1 MFVTHLQCLRC
12 GLTTAFDP
20 LATLCPRCGPGDE
33 GTDPGIFDVVYD
45 YQAARNVFASHLV
58 TPGQQTLFR
67 FLPLL
72 PVPHAPG
79 GLLPAGGTPLMAAPR
94 LAARVGAR
102 ELYLKDE
109 TCNPTRCLKDRAT
122 AIAVCMAQQAGRN
135 ALYCASAGNA
145 AISLAGF
152 CAHQGFTC
160 HVFVPHGVSATRLAW
175 LELYGAHVSISEG
188 SYDEAFE
195 QAEQAGK
202 AAGMHSRN
210 CAFNPYLVEGKKT
223 VAFEIA
229 EQLNWQVPDLV
240 VAPVGDGCTL
250 GAVGKGFGELIKL
263 GMTDRLPR
271 LLGVQAEAVQ
281 PVVLRYAGHSS
292 QHCEYQ
298 ATLATSIAVH
308 RPRNYLR
315 LRAALA
321 ACAGIMRAVSDEE
334 MLMAQRFLAQE
345 AGIVAEVTSAASL
358 AGLVRLA
365 AEHDLSEQRVVLI
378 ITGGRAELL
387 RHESDHL
394 DGVLASDRIVELKTI
409 GTREEFEPRS
419 RAESPSAL

>member
-1 MFVTHLQCLRC
+1 MFVTHLHCLRC
-12 GLTTAFDP
+12 GLATSFDP

-33 GTDPGIFDVVYD
+33 GTDPGIFDVLYD

-58 TPGQQTLFR
+58 RDTQGQQTLFR
-67 FLPLL
+67 FLPIL
-72 PVPHAPG
+72 PVPREPV
-79 GLLPAGGTPLMAAPR
+79 GLLPAGGTPLVAAPR
-94 LAARVGAR
+94 LAARVGVRA
-102 ELYLKDE
+102 LYLKDE
-109 TCNPTRCLKDRAT
+109 TRNPTRCLKDRAT

-152 CAHQGFTC
+152 CAHQGLTC

-175 LELYGAHVSISEG
+175 LELYGAQVSISEG
-188 SYDEAFE
+188 PYDEAFE

-202 AAGMHSRN
+202 ASGMYSRN

-229 EQLNWQVPDLV
+229 EQLGWQVPDLV

-250 GAVGKGFGELIKL
+250 GAAGKGFGELIKL

-281 PVVLRYAGHSS
+281 PVVQRYAGQTDSS
-292 QHCEYQ
+292 RQRGHQ
-298 ATLATSIAVH
+298 TTLAASIAVR

-321 ACAGIMRAVSDEE
+321 ACGGMMRAVPDEE
-334 MLMAQRFLAQE
+334 MLMAQRSLAQE

-358 AGLVRLA
+358 AGLMHLA

-378 ITGGRAELL
+378 ITGGR
-387 RHESDHL
+387 L
-394 DGVLASDRIVELKTI
+394 DGYS
-409 GTREEFEPRS
+409 
-419 RAESPSAL
+419 